1 MGSGMRGPML
11 AALTAARCFLTPH
24 HRRTFFAIVAA
35 APPTATTTSPAINT
49 APSVAIAYARA
60 PPVANRARL
69 PIAIRTRCSPTERA
83 RHHLTIP
90 FIESPFP
97 VASVLVE
104 IDLGENLVDPRVKHV
119 VIVRDI
125 DGLEVELAK

>member
-1 MGSGMRGPML
+1 MFSIVTESQL
-11 AALTAARCFLTPH
+11 ALDGNYDRVCCLKHVGTEG
-24 HRRTFFAIVAA
+24 IVAA

-49 APSVAIAYARA
+49 APRVAIAYARA

-69 PIAIRTRCSPTERA
+69 PIAIRTRCSPNERA

-97 VASVLVE
+97 AVSVLVE
-104 IDLGENLVDPRVKHV
+104 IDLGEDLVDPRVKRRH
-119 VIVRDI
+119 RARHRW
-125 DGLEVELAK
+125 LEVGLAK